1 MLGLFGTLGMG
12 QRSLQTQRQ
21 GIEVTGHNLANVNQ
35 AGYSRQRLVVQSSTT
50 TPSSLGP
57 QGDGVDA
64 VSIEQLRNT
73 LLDRQIQGETSV
85 HGSLEAR
92 QEALELAQKNLGLLI
107 DRQASG
113 SSASQGASGLTG
125 SASLSEGLADLFASF
140 QSLSTQP
147 ASSDARQA
155 LMQDAATLADRFNQA
170 SQRMDDLQSSL
181 NDSVT
186 ADTQSANTL
195 LSDIARLNRQIFQDS
210 AGASSTANDLMDTR
224 QTKLEEL
231 SKLIKVDAVK
241 EDNGSLTLSV
251 GGTTLVSNDAVVE
264 SLETYDMG
272 SGNLGL
278 RTATTDTAITPTGG
292 RLQGTIE
299 TRDNDLATLRSD
311 LNTLAGTLITQVN
324 TLHATGYNLAGGNG
338 AAFFEGTD
346 AGTIKVNATLA
357 NDPSLIQASGSSG
370 IRGDNT
376 VVLALATLARTP
388 QAALNNQTFSSFFTQ
403 TASKL
408 TNSLANANNE
418 LEDQEALEKLL
429 ATQRDELSGVSID
442 EEMTNLVK
450 YQKAFEASAKLIT
463 TVDELLDT
471 VIGLKR

>member
-35 AGYSRQRLVVQSSTT
+35 TGYSRQRLVVQSSTT

-64 VSIEQLRNT
+64 VAIEQLRNT
-73 LLDRQIQGETSV
+73 LLDRQIQNETSV

-92 QEALELAQKNLGLLI
+92 QEALELAQTNLGLLI

-125 SASLSEGLADLFASF
+125 ATSLAEGLSDLFASF

-155 LMQDAATLADRFNQA
+155 LMQDAETLADRFNQA
-170 SQRMDDLQSSL
+170 TQRLNELQTSL

-186 ADTQSANTL
+186 SDTQSANTL

-210 AGASSTANDLMDTR
+210 AGASSAANDLMDTR
-224 QTKLEEL
+224 QAKLEEL
-231 SKLIKVDAVK
+231 SKLIKVDVVK

-251 GGTTLVSNDAVVE
+251 GGTTLVSNDTVVE
-264 SLETYDMG
+264 GLETYDMG

-278 RTATTDTAITPTGG
+278 RTASTDTAITPTGG

-299 TRDNDLATLRSD
+299 TRDTDLANLRSD

-346 AGTIKVNATLA
+346 AGTIKVNSALV
-357 NDPSLIQASGSSG
+357 NDPSLIQASGTSG

-376 VVLALATLARTP
+376 VVLALATLATTP
-388 QAALNNQTFSSFFTQ
+388 QASLNNQTFSGFFTQ

-408 TNSLANANNE
+408 TSSLANANDE

-429 ATQRDELSGVSID
+429 TNQRDELSGVSID